1 MEKVMLIRIR
11 DDLYINP
18 NNISYVKYNPLYVR
32 YGMFEITVIGAD
44 DAFVVDEDYTED
56 VLKALGIQIT
66 HDERKRLED
75 KAHKR
80 QEMLK
85 NRR

>member
-1 MEKVMLIRIR
+1 MLIRIR

-18 NNISYVKYNPLYVR
+18 NNISYVR
-32 YGMFEITVIGAD
+32 YHPFYSAFGTFEITVIGAD

-56 VLKALGIQIT
+56 VLKALGIQIS
-66 HDERKRLED
+66 HGEYKRLED

>member
-1 MEKVMLIRIR
+1 MLIRI
-11 DDLYINP
+11 DDDFYINP
-18 NNISYVKYNPLYVR
+18 NNISYVQYDPLD
-32 YGMFEITVIGAD
+32 GTFEIIVIGAD
-44 DAFVVDEDYTED
+44 DAFVVNEDYTED
-56 VLKALGIQIT
+56 VLKALGIQIS
-66 HDERKRLED
+66 HGEYKRLED

>member
-1 MEKVMLIRIR
+1 MLIRV
-11 DDLYINP
+11 DDDFYINP
-18 NNISYVKYNPLYVR
+18 NNISWVHYDPLN
-32 YGMFEITVIGAD
+32 GAFEIIVIGAD
-44 DAFVVDEDYTED
+44 ESFVVDKDYTED

-75 KAHKR
+75 KARKR
-80 QEMLK
+80 LEMLK

>member
-32 YGMFEITVIGAD
+32 YGMFEIIVIGAD

-75 KAHKR
+75 KAYKR